1 MPGDFMRSFFSPKK
15 LILSAAGSAF
25 LLAVFLVLGFAYY
38 LAGPADRDGEDRLFV
53 VQKGW
58 TLKDVARELGRN
70 HIIKSPRLFRLWAR
84 IQGEGRNI
92 RAGEYRVSPRMS
104 PVQILDMLT
113 RGAVISHG
121 ITIPEGY
128 TAAQIA
134 TVLERAGL
142 GKREGLMELFEDRE
156 FMQAHGLPGPTL
168 EGYLF
173 PDTYQFARGLT
184 SRRMAGIMIRRF
196 WAAVEPLKPRMAE
209 TGMSLKDVVT
219 LASIIERET
228 GHPDERP
235 LIASVFLNR
244 LERGMRLDS
253 DPTVIYGIQDF
264 KGRLTRRDLKTLTP
278 YNTYRIRGLPPGPIA
293 NPGEAA
299 IKAVLY
305 PADSDYL
312 YFVSRNDGSHQFSR
326 TLAEHNR
333 AVRVYQRGGS

>member
-1 MPGDFMRSFFSPKK
+1 MGTAIKW
-15 LILSAAGSAF
+15 ILSAAVMV
-25 LLAVFLVLGFAYY
+25 LLAVVLLTAGFFYHLTA
-38 LAGPADRDGEDRLFV
+38 PADSYGEDHLLVIRE
-53 VQKGW
+53 GW
-58 TLKDVARELGRN
+58 TLRHVSMELQDYG
-70 HIIKSPRLFRLWAR
+70 IIKSPSLFLLWAR

-104 PVQILDMLT
+104 PIQVLDMLT
-113 RGAVISHG
+113 RGSVITHTV
-121 ITIPEGY
+121 TIPEGY
-128 TAAQIA
+128 TVAQIA
-134 TVLERAGL
+134 SVLDRTGL
-142 GKREGLMELFEDRE
+142 GNREEFLELLADRE
-156 FMQAHGLPGPTL
+156 FIEAHRLPGPTL

-184 SRRMAGIMIRRF
+184 GRRMAVTMIHRF
-196 WAAVEPLKPRMAE
+196 WAMVDPLKPRMAE
-209 TGMSLKDVVT
+209 MDMSIQDVVT
-219 LASIIERET
+219 LASIIEKET

-253 DPTVIYGIQDF
+253 DPTVIYGIRDF
-264 KGRLTRRDLKTLTP
+264 EGRLTRKHLRTFTP

-305 PADSDYL
+305 PAESDYF

-333 AVRVYQRGGS
+333 AVRIYQRGGS